1 VDAVNSIYLEMDR
14 VVQLKSKPI
23 KVLFLI
29 LASEN
34 AENQQDLNAQLK
46 TWVQVM
52 PENYNYL
59 VFRGWEKDEYS
70 LEGNTLYI
78 PVKERYENIL
88 AKTVLGLKW
97 VCQNLNFDFV
107 IRTNVS
113 TFFSIKLVEKMI
125 FEVCNENNFFGGY
138 IERCINPLSKSL
150 EKVPYV
156 TGTALVMS
164 KKCAF
169 QLSEMQFEKFQG
181 IPEDFSIS
189 MFLKDNNVIVTPLSR
204 NNLSSH
210 HIFIPSFQIR
220 VKTSKNSD
228 LASKRML
235 DINNYFNEAKLTN
248 KVFKYIT
255 IQCKEVSY
263 SQITFKSIP
272 DYLQRLIVSIKNY
285 VFRKK
290 VWVRYE

>member
-1 VDAVNSIYLEMDR
+1 VDAVNSTCLEMNGVDR
-14 VVQLKSKPI
+14 LKSKPT

-52 PENYNYL
+52 PENYRYL

-70 LEGNTLYI
+70 LVGNTLYI
-78 PVKERYENIL
+78 PVEERYENIL

-97 VCQNLNFDFV
+97 VCQNLNFDFI

-113 TFFSIKLVEKMI
+113 TFFSIKHVEKMLL
-125 FEVCNENNFFGGY
+125 EVCNESNFFGGY
-138 IERCINPLSKSL
+138 IERCKNPLSKSL

-164 KKCAF
+164 KQCAF

-189 MFLKDNNVIVTPLSR
+189 MFLKANKVIVTPLGR

-210 HIFIPSFQIR
+210 HIFIPTFQIR

-228 LASKRML
+228 LASRRML

-248 KVFKYIT
+248 RVFKYIT
-255 IQCKEVSY
+255 IQSKEISY

-272 DYLQRLIVSIKNY
+272 DYLQRLILSIRNY

-290 VWVRYE
+290 AWVQYE